1 MTRLANAVSHLLH
14 LVAVEL
20 VHAAPS
26 SAPACLTAR
35 FHGHNGQISVTI
47 VVIISDTDADN
58 GGGAAALAS
67 RCQLISHVGPGSE
80 RERELLERGGTGPGL
95 ATEAPTLTPVPSL
108 PCLTSTQAS

>member
-1 MTRLANAVSHLLH
+1 MVTMFR
-14 LVAVEL
+14 
-20 VHAAPS
+20 S
-26 SAPACLTAR
+26 SA
-35 FHGHNGQISVTI
+35 NVSVTI

>member
-1 MTRLANAVSHLLH
+1 MTRLVRVYLATAVSHLLH

-20 VHAAPS
+20 VHVATS
-26 SAPACLTAR
+26 SAQLPLVSPPRSMVTMFR
-35 FHGHNGQISVTI
+35 SPVSVTI

-80 RERELLERGGTGPGL
+80 RE
-95 ATEAPTLTPVPSL
+95 SY
-108 PCLTSTQAS
+108 